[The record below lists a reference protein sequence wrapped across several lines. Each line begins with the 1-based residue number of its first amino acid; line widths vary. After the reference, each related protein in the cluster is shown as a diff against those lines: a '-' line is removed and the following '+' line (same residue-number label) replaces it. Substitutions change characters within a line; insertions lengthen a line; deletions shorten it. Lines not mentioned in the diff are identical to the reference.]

1 MILVEACV
9 VDREEAVNAVS
20 AGANRL
26 ELCVDL
32 VHDGLTPPPAL
43 VEEVLGAVAVPVRTM
58 VRPLPGPFTPDPE
71 ELARMVAEVAEA
83 TALGV
88 HGVVLGALT
97 AAREI
102 DREALARLLDAAD
115 GLPMTFHRAFDRVA
129 DPRRA
134 WEDLCELG
142 VDRVLTSGGAT
153 TAWEG
158 RGLLRELVAA
168 GGPTVL
174 AGGGVRGTHAEELV
188 AATGVGEVHARAAA
202 VPALREALG
211 QLAPD
216 WPGADA

>member
-1 MILVEACV
+1 
-9 VDREEAVNAVS
+9 
-20 AGANRL
+20 
-26 ELCVDL
+26 
-32 VHDGLTPPPAL
+32 
-43 VEEVLGAVAVPVRTM
+43 

-115 GLPMTFHRAFDRVA
+115 GLPMTFHRAFDRTA
-129 DPRRA
+129 EPRRA
-134 WEDLCELG
+134 WEDLRELG
-142 VDRVLTSGGAT
+142 IDRVLTSGGAR

-174 AGGGVRGTHAEELV
+174 AGGGVRGAHAEELV
-188 AATGVGEVHARAAA
+188 AETGVTEVHARGAA
-202 VPALREALG
+202 VPALREALAG
-211 QLAPD
+211 
-216 WPGADA
+216 